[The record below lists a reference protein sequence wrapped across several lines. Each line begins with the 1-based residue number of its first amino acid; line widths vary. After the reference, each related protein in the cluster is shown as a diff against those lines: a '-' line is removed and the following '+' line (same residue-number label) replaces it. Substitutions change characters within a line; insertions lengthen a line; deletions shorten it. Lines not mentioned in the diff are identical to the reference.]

1 MKYIWRY
8 KTPAGFDDLVMCG
21 DEEALTGLWFRGSR
35 DGERSG
41 GNLRTRDT
49 PVFRETCRWLDEYFA
64 GREPDFTPNLRI
76 EGATPFRQEVL
87 DELRRI
93 PFGARASYGDIAKAI
108 SKRHGGRAVSAR
120 AVGGAVGWNPIGI
133 IIPCHRVVGTDGS
146 LTGYG
151 GGLGNKVSLLA
162 LEGAD
167 FFAANI
173 SSPKASRPD
182 VDEKLMELLD
192 VVAEE
197 KRDGIFRACWDSP
210 SAKVQTSLK
219 RRFEGWVE
227 DDVVWGEGTARW
239 LGAFLSK
246 WTREHIFSYE
256 QLKVL
261 TQWYLERQ
269 LASSPTVG

>member
-1 MKYIWRY
+1 MAGAQLFPQHPARRFWYNTLTVKCIWRY
-8 KTPAGFDDLVMCG
+8 KTPAGFDDIVMCG

-41 GNLRTRDT
+41 GSLRTRDT
-49 PVFRETCRWLDEYFA
+49 PVFRKTCRWLDEYFA

-108 SKRHGGRAVSAR
+108 SKRHGG
-120 AVGGAVGWNPIGI
+120 
-133 IIPCHRVVGTDGS
+133 
-146 LTGYG
+146 
-151 GGLGNKVSLLA
+151 GLGNKVSLLA

-173 SSPKASRPD
+173 SSPKVSRPD

-192 VVAEE
+192 IVAEE
-197 KRDGIFRACWDSP
+197 KRDGIFRACWDST
-210 SAKVQTSLK
+210 SARVQTSLK

-246 WTREHIFSYE
+246 WTREHTFSYE

>member
-1 MKYIWRY
+1 MAGAQLFPRHPARRFWYNTLTVKCIWRY

-21 DEEALTGLWFRGSR
+21 DEESLTGLWFRGSR

-41 GNLRTRDT
+41 GSLRTRDT

-87 DELRRI
+87 
-93 PFGARASYGDIAKAI
+93 
-108 SKRHGGRAVSAR
+108 GG
-120 AVGGAVGWNPIGI
+120 
-133 IIPCHRVVGTDGS
+133 

-192 VVAEE
+192 IVAEE
-197 KRDGIFRACWDSP
+197 KRDGIFCACWDST
-210 SAKVQTSLK
+210 SARVQTSLK

-246 WTREHIFSYE
+246 WTREHTFSYE

-269 LASSPTVG
+269 LASSPTWATCASDPSPETALYRFPAAAVNIV

>member
-1 MKYIWRY
+1 M
-8 KTPAGFDDLVMCG
+8 
-21 DEEALTGLWFRGSR
+21 
-35 DGERSG
+35 
-41 GNLRTRDT
+41 
-49 PVFRETCRWLDEYFA
+49 
-64 GREPDFTPNLRI
+64 
-76 EGATPFRQEVL
+76 
-87 DELRRI
+87 
-93 PFGARASYGDIAKAI
+93 
-108 SKRHGGRAVSAR
+108 SAR

-133 IIPCHRVVGTDGS
+133 IIPCHRVVGTDGG

-246 WTREHIFSYE
+246 WTREHTFSYE
-256 QLKVL
+256 QLRVL
-261 TQWYLERQ
+261 TQWYLEHQ
-269 LASSPTVG
+269 LPSMP